1 MRLPWRSRGGR
12 LTGQIALLLL
22 AGGLLAGPAHG
33 HPELWAQI
41 ELIDGQLA
49 AQPGNTELLLRRGD
63 LYRRHG
69 DHGAAERDFAAVRQL
84 DPDND
89 LLDFYAG
96 RLQLE
101 SGAPDQADESLSRY
115 LERHPEHAAA
125 WVLRGR
131 ARLARGLP
139 LAAAGDFADAIAHST
154 RPTPS
159 LYLQQA
165 MALLGAGE
173 KHLDTARA
181 AADTGL
187 ARHPQDVALLG
198 LATDIALVRGQG
210 AAASGYVGT
219 LPGALADLP
228 QWRSRR
234 ESLDC
239 LQLGE
244 AATVQCAAPA
254 RERLEQQL
262 REQALAAGGYSDQ
275 GASE

>member
-1 MRLPWRSRGGR
+1 

-22 AGGLLAGPAHG
+22 AGGLLTGPVHG
-33 HPELWAQI
+33 HPELLAQI
-41 ELIDGQLA
+41 ELINDQLA
-49 AQPGNTELLLRRGD
+49 AQPQNTELLLRRGD

-69 DHGAAERDFAAVRQL
+69 DHGAAERDFATVRRL

-101 SGAPDQADESLSRY
+101 TGAPGRADESLSRY
-115 LERHPEHAAA
+115 LARHPEHASA

-139 LAAAGDFADAIAHST
+139 LAAAGDFAGAIAHSS

-165 MALLGAGE
+165 MALLAAGE
-173 KHLDTARA
+173 KHLDSARA

-210 AAASGYVGT
+210 AAASGYLGT

-234 ESLDC
+234 ESTDC
-239 LQLGE
+239 LQRGE
-244 AATVQCAAPA
+244 ATTVQCAAPA
-254 RERLEQQL
+254 RERLDQRL
-262 REQALAAGGYSDQ
+262 REQALAAGGFSDREPLQ
-275 GASE
+275 